1 MKHDPGPEARV
12 DGPRCGLGGAPL
24 VEGAQAAIVTED
36 PRTDHPHAPGGA
48 RPAAGAA
55 PSAHR
60 EGTRRPRRSSI
71 PDRPSW
77 SAGPLGALLERAVAG
92 LGLVAPGHLREIDA
106 EVEARIARSPMDL
119 NEYGYDPWGFQ
130 RDVAR
135 RAMVLSTLLYR
146 HYFRVETTGIGNV
159 PAGRVLLISN
169 HAGQV
174 AIDGVM
180 IATACLLEAEP
191 PRLPR
196 AMGEYWLPT
205 LPFVNVL
212 MVRTG
217 SVVGTPRNCVDLLE
231 RGEAVLAFP
240 EGVRGMNKSFTER
253 YRLMRFGHGF
263 MRLALQTDTPI
274 VPIAVVGSEE
284 QMPSLGDFRPLA
296 RLLGMPA
303 FPLVLTPLPLPV
315 RYHVR
320 FGEPMRFTGSH
331 ADEDAI
337 VGEKVRQVKSRIR
350 AMLDEGLRARRGLF
364 A

>member
-1 MKHDPGPEARV
+1 MPDHSPHDPEPEAAHGSTTAR
-12 DGPRCGLGGAPL
+12 PASR
-24 VEGAQAAIVTED
+24 Q
-36 PRTDHPHAPGGA
+36 GGA
-48 RPAAGAA
+48 RG
-55 PSAHR
+55 
-60 EGTRRPRRSSI
+60 RRPSI

-77 SAGPLGALLERAVAG
+77 SAGPLGALLERAVSAA
-92 LGLVAPGHLREIDA
+92 GLVAPSYLREID
-106 EVEARIARSPMDL
+106 EVLAAKLARAPLDL
-119 NEYGYDPWGFQ
+119 NEYGYDPWGLQ
-130 RDVAR
+130 ADVTR
-135 RAMVLSTLLYR
+135 RALVFATLLYR
-146 HYFRVETTGIGNV
+146 HWFRVETRGIKNV
-159 PAGRVLLISN
+159 PEGRVLLISN

-174 AIDGVM
+174 ALDGVM
-180 IATACLLEAEP
+180 IATACMLEGKP

-205 LPFVNVL
+205 LPFFNVL

-253 YRLMRFGHGF
+253 YQLMRFGQGF
-263 MRLALQTDTPI
+263 LRLALQTDTPI

-284 QMPSLGDFRPLA
+284 QMPSLGNFRPLA

-303 FPLVLTPLPLPV
+303 FPLVLTPIPLPT

-320 FGEPMRFTGSH
+320 FGEPMRFEGSPG
-331 ADEDAI
+331 DEDAVI
-337 VGEKVRQVKSRIR
+337 DEKVRLVKARIR
-350 AMLDEGLRARRGLF
+350 EMLDESLRTRPGVF

>member
-1 MKHDPGPEARV
+1 MHDRQQRRRPPRIGKAPAAPV
-12 DGPRCGLGGAPL
+12 GPRFPIDLL
-24 VEGAQAAIVTED
+24 
-36 PRTDHPHAPGGA
+36 GA
-48 RPAAGAA
+48 RARSARFSSA
-55 PSAHR
+55 PSPA
-60 EGTRRPRRSSI
+60 SA
-71 PDRPSW
+71 W
-77 SAGPLGALLERAVAG
+77 SPPATCA
-92 LGLVAPGHLREIDA
+92 
-106 EVEARIARSPMDL
+106 S
-119 NEYGYDPWGFQ
+119 
-130 RDVAR
+130 
-135 RAMVLSTLLYR
+135 
-146 HYFRVETTGIGNV
+146 VETTGIGNV

-350 AMLDEGLRARRGLF
+350 AMLDEGLRARRGIF